1 LTLQAAFIRFNEC
14 FHAKRPIGRLNM
26 MQTGSF
32 LETSNRLR
40 LSAIAITAFL
50 LLACASAAASSAY
63 VRVNQVGYEAG
74 NTPFRA
80 YLMSTASE
88 SGATFSVINSE
99 GQTVYSSA
107 IGALLGTWSN
117 STKLIYDVY
126 ALSFSAPGGDL
137 YTISVQGPVPAT
149 SPQFAV
155 DTPAVLYP
163 GLLLNTLWFY
173 ETERDGPDYIPNALR
188 TAPGHLNDESTTV
201 YDTPPL
207 NSNDLITTTTTPLT
221 STGAV
226 IDGAGGWWDAGDYM
240 KYVETLSYTTAL
252 MEIGVRDFPTQM
264 GPNAPT
270 NPPAPPASVSYAATA
285 SGAPTSSNFSA
296 EAQFGFAWLM
306 EMWDDSNKTL
316 YYQVDNSQD
325 WKHFPNLETEYD
337 IWTLPQAAD
346 DYEGCTADYFYIC
359 YRPGFIA
366 ASAGSQIS
374 PNLAGRLA
382 AAFAE
387 YYQLYQTTNP
397 ATAAQALQNAEDI
410 FALANTSLTDPANS
424 VNSGSCSSGC
434 LLTIMPF
441 DGYPETVWDDD
452 MELGATELYFAL
464 ASAQGSLPVG
474 LPVTNPKTYLTDAA
488 QYAYNY
494 ITKIYDTGNED
505 TLNLYDVSGLAHF
518 ELYRAL
524 GMAGNPS
531 GLAVNQSTMLTALKN
546 QVGVAITQSGTDVW
560 GFGVPWENGDTTSHG
575 GGLSVMASELY
586 YLTTSN
592 TYNAYAQRWLGNV
605 LGANSWGS
613 SFIVGDGSTFPNC
626 IQHQVANL
634 AGALDGTSG
643 GTPILWGAA
652 SEGPASAATSGT
664 LPGMILCPANGV
676 DAFKIFNGNDGKY
689 NSSEVAVYKD
699 NVQSYSTTEPAID
712 LTSTSF
718 LMFSWRLAGRPSFWT
733 RSTISAH
740 PETISRGGHNSST
753 WLTANVESTGPAGP
767 SGKVRF
773 YLGSTSGML
782 LGEAPL
788 HDRLPSASTAT
799 LQVRASDLAAGAN
812 DIIAYFPGDDD
823 NNGPS
828 TSLPV
833 QVTVERDAARD
844 MQP

>member
-1 LTLQAAFIRFNEC
+1 MMSTVTLPEI
-14 FHAKRPIGRLNM
+14 PP
-26 MQTGSF
+26 
-32 LETSNRLR
+32 RLR
-40 LSAIAITAFL
+40 FSGAAITVFL
-50 LLACASAAASSAY
+50 LLGCASAAAASSAY
-63 VRVNQVGYEAG
+63 VRVNQVGYEAV
-74 NTPFRA
+74 NAPFQA
-80 YLMSTASE
+80 YLMSTSSE
-88 SGATFSVINSE
+88 SGATFSVTNSG

-117 STKLIYDVY
+117 SAKLVYDVY
-126 ALSFSAPGGDL
+126 ALSFSVPGGDV
-137 YTISVQGPVPAT
+137 YAISVQGPVPAT

-155 DTPAVLYP
+155 DAPATLYP

-188 TAPGHLNDESTTV
+188 TAPGHLNDESTTA

-207 NSNDLITTTTTPLT
+207 NSNDLITTTGTPLT
-221 STGAV
+221 STGA

-240 KYVETLSYTTAL
+240 KYVETVSYTTAL
-252 MEIGVRDFPTQM
+252 MEIGVRDFPNQM
-264 GPNAPT
+264 GPNAPQ
-270 NPPAPPASVSYAATA
+270 NPTAPPASVSYAGAA
-285 SGAPTSSNFSA
+285 SGAPASSDFSA
-296 EAQFGFAWLM
+296 EAQFGVAWLM
-306 EMWDDSNKTL
+306 QMWDDSSKTL

-346 DYEGCTADYFYIC
+346 DYKGCTTDYFYIC

-366 ASAGSQIS
+366 APAGSPIS
-374 PNLAGRLA
+374 SNLAGRMA

-410 FALANTSLTDPANS
+410 FALANTSLADPANS

-434 LLTIMPF
+434 LLTIVPF

-464 ASAQGSLPVG
+464 NSALNSAQGKLPTG
-474 LPVTNPKTYLTDAA
+474 LPVTNPSTYLADAA
-488 QYAYNY
+488 QYASNY

-524 GMAGNPS
+524 GMAGNPP
-531 GLAVNQSTMLTALKN
+531 GLAVNQSTMLTALEN
-546 QVGVAITQSGTDVW
+546 QLGVAVSQSAKDVW
-560 GFGVPWENGDTTSHG
+560 GFGVPWQYGDTTSHG
-575 GGLSVMASELY
+575 AGLTVMASELY

-592 TYNAYAQRWLGNV
+592 SYNTYAQKWLGNI

-613 SFIVGDGSTFPNC
+613 SFIVGDGTTFPNC

-652 SEGPASAATSGT
+652 SEGPASGATSGT
-664 LPGMILCPANGV
+664 LQGMILCPANGV
-676 DAFKIFNGNDGKY
+676 DTFKSFNGNNGKY
-689 NSSEVAVYKD
+689 NSSQVAVYRD

-718 LMFSWRLAGRPSFWT
+718 LMFSWRMAGGPSFWT
-733 RSTISAH
+733 NSTISAY
-740 PETISRGGHNSST
+740 PGTISQDGGDSST
-753 WLTANVESTGPAGP
+753 WLTATVKSTGPSRPRGT
-767 SGKVRF
+767 VRF
-773 YLGSTSGML
+773 YLGGVGGAL
-782 LGEAPL
+782 LGEATL
-788 HDRLPSASTAT
+788 HDSSQSVSTAR
-799 LQVRASDLAAGAN
+799 LKVQASALAAGDN
-812 DIIAYFPGDDD
+812 DIVAYFPGDHSND
-823 NNGPS
+823 GPS

-833 QVTVERDAARD
+833 QVTVK
-844 MQP
+844 Q